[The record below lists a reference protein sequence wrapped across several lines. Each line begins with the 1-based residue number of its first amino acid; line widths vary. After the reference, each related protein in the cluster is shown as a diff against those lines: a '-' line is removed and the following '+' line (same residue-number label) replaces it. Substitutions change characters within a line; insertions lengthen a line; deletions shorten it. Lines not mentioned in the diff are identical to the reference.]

1 MVLIFTAYDFAFTG
15 SSFNNGLP
23 IYIIILTILI
33 APFQCFAEELLF
45 RGFLMQTVGSWIR
58 IPIVVIVIQTI
69 IFAYLHSYNLIALL
83 SIVCTGI
90 IFGLIAWYSKGLEI
104 STAMHSAN
112 NILSALTISLSTTIT
127 LWDSAEMII
136 QMMVIV
142 VLILI
147 LAKKFNFFKFKS
159 DA

>member
-1 MVLIFTAYDFAFTG
+1 
-15 SSFNNGLP
+15 
-23 IYIIILTILI
+23 
-33 APFQCFAEELLF
+33 
-45 RGFLMQTVGSWIR
+45 MQTVGSWIR
-58 IPIVVIVIQTI
+58 VPIVVIVIQAI
-69 IFAYLHSYNLIALL
+69 IFAYLHSYNLITLL

>member
-1 MVLIFTAYDFAFTG
+1 MLINTYSHFPSFLIPHPHPVRPEDTIWFISPMVYSPYECIPSYSIISL
-15 SSFNNGLP
+15 NGNTCP
-23 IYIIILTILI
+23 
-33 APFQCFAEELLF
+33 
-45 RGFLMQTVGSWIR
+45 
-58 IPIVVIVIQTI
+58 
-69 IFAYLHSYNLIALL
+69 
-83 SIVCTGI
+83 
-90 IFGLIAWYSKGLEI
+90 AWYSKGLKI